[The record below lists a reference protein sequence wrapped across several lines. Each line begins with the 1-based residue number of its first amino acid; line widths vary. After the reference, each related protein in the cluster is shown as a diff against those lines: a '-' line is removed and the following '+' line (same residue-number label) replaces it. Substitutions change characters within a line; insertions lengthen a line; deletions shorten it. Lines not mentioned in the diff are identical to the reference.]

1 MTDTWI
7 TAAGGWCA
15 PSETVYA
22 LAAET
27 ARQRLPEPRTF
38 DLVRY
43 HDVSGVSGEG
53 IVAQG
58 VQFADKTVAVRWHG
72 QHPST
77 AVWGSVEAMLAVHGH
92 NGLTVVRFHDGD
104 D

>member
-1 MTDTWI
+1 MT
-7 TAAGGWCA
+7 AC
-15 PSETVYA
+15 TVEIA
-22 LAAET
+22 LT
-27 ARQRLPEPRTF
+27 IPRTF

-58 VQFADKTVAVRWHG
+58 VQFADGSVAVRWHG
-72 QHPST
+72 EHPAT
-77 AVWGSVEAMLAVHGH
+77 AVWGSVESMLAIHGH
-92 NGLTVVRFHDGD
+92 NGLTVARFHDGD

>member
-1 MTDTWI
+1 MTTRCPETQPHAGHDWFTEDTI
-7 TAAGGWCA
+7 YCQGS
-15 PSETVYA
+15 PH
-22 LAAET
+22 
-27 ARQRLPEPRTF
+27 PRTF
-38 DLVRY
+38 DLVRF

-58 VQFADKTVAVRWHG
+58 VQFTDGQVALQWPQPGRSVAVWD
-72 QHPST
+72 
-77 AVWGSVEAMLAVHGH
+77 SVDALLSIHGH

>member
-1 MTDTWI
+1 MNLRHP
-7 TAAGGWCA
+7 AGWCT
-15 PSETVYA
+15 PSETVYE
-22 LAAET
+22 LAEAVH
-27 ARQRLPEPRTF
+27 PRTF
-38 DLVRY
+38 DLVRF

-58 VQFADKTVAVRWHG
+58 VQFPDGQVALQWPKPGRSVAVWD
-72 QHPST
+72 
-77 AVWGSVEAMLAVHGH
+77 SVVTLLKVHGH

>member
-1 MTDTWI
+1 MT
-7 TAAGGWCA
+7 AGGWCA
-15 PSETVYA
+15 PSNYD
-22 LAAET
+22 LASDVVE
-27 ARQRLPEPRTF
+27 RFGSVPDEPRTF

-58 VQFADKTVAVRWHG
+58 VQFDDGQVALQWPQPNRSVAVWD
-72 QHPST
+72 
-77 AVWGSVEAMLAVHGH
+77 SVDRMLAVHGH